1 MRYDYSSTTT
11 APPASTTVRFD
22 AAAPYTTVTKVYVH
36 TQTNDGRD
44 VYLGL
49 MGTDTG
55 ARVTIQD
62 KNDHTIFATFTV
74 TGDPVDHATYVEW
87 PVVYYANGG
96 ASLFNNQAVLVMK
109 Q

>member
-1 MRYDYSSTTT
+1 MR
-11 APPASTTVRFD
+11 PR
-22 AAAPYTTVTKVYVH
+22 PYTAVTKVWIH

-49 MGTDTG
+49 MGTDIG

-62 KNDHTIFATFTV
+62 KNDHTIYATFTV
-74 TGDPVDHATYVEW
+74 TGPPVDHTTYVEW
-87 PVVYYANGG
+87 PVVYHCHGG